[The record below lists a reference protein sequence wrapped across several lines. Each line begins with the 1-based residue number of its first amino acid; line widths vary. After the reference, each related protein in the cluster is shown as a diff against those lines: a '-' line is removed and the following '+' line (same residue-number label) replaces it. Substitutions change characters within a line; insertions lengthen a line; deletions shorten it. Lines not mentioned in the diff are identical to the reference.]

1 MSDFRRARQSWSDV
15 FLVHKFTHLFC
26 YTGDRRNEVEK
37 MLIYSDRQRG
47 SRKIYHR
54 QQCSF
59 GRRIQKDHAGYLY
72 TEEEALA
79 QGYRPCKRCHP
90 YQSVN
95 ALYEKDK
102 NHVDGLCHSF
112 GFQCHIQGDDLLISN
127 PLEVWL
133 ITFSSRLRKIL
144 IYHESCKR
152 FCTVVQG
159 EELIRGF
166 HLQPWEFHSIADT
179 LFRIHRHLQ
188 NYTTGSGVPVYKK
201 NAAQRLLK
209 EGPQKNDRYRKKN
222 RKNHQKKL
230 AKQAGLHQET
240 KHVLYLLQQLKR
252 GEERSPQ
259 E

>member
-1 MSDFRRARQSWSDV
+1 MSDFRRARQGSSDV
-15 FLVHKFTHLFC
+15 FFVHKFTHLFC

-90 YQSVN
+90 YQNSAV
-95 ALYEKDK
+95 LGIPFHYY
-102 NHVDGLCHSF
+102 
-112 GFQCHIQGDDLLISN
+112 
-127 PLEVWL
+127 
-133 ITFSSRLRKIL
+133 RL
-144 IYHESCKR
+144 
-152 FCTVVQG
+152 FC
-159 EELIRGF
+159 
-166 HLQPWEFHSIADT
+166 
-179 LFRIHRHLQ
+179 IHRHLQ

-201 NAAQRLLK
+201 NAAQRVLQ

-230 AKQAGLHQET
+230 TKKAGLHQET
-240 KHVLYLLQQLKR
+240 KQVLYLLQQLKR
-252 GEERSPQ
+252 GAERSPQ

>member
-1 MSDFRRARQSWSDV
+1 MSDVSFVWHSTASPICLSQTTLMSDFRRARQGSSDV
-15 FLVHKFTHLFC
+15 FFVHKFTHLFC
-26 YTGDRRNEVEK
+26 YTGDRRNGVEK
-37 MLIYSDRQRG
+37 M
-47 SRKIYHR
+47 
-54 QQCSF
+54 
-59 GRRIQKDHAGYLY
+59 
-72 TEEEALA
+72 
-79 QGYRPCKRCHP
+79 
-90 YQSVN
+90 
-95 ALYEKDK
+95 
-102 NHVDGLCHSF
+102 
-112 GFQCHIQGDDLLISN
+112 LISN

-230 AKQAGLHQET
+230 VKQAGLHQET